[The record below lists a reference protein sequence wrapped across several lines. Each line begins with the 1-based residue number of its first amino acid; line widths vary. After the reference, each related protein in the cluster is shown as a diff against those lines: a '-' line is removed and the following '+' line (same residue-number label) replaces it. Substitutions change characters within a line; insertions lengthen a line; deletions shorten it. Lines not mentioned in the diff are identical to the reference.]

1 MKINA
6 TQYVGLEKEAIEFKN
21 YFKHMPISVKIY
33 ADFERNLKS
42 VESYEG
48 FHSKKKKK
56 KNQNHIPCSFAY
68 KRLYVVDEFTQL
80 IIVFR
85 GEKAADKFIKFL
97 TIFK

>member
-1 MKINA
+1 MKGS
-6 TQYVGLEKEAIEFKN
+6 TQ
-21 YFKHMPISVKIY
+21 
-33 ADFERNLKS
+33 
-42 VESYEG
+42 
-48 FHSKKKKK
+48 KKKK

>member
-1 MKINA
+1 MKGS
-6 TQYVGLEKEAIEFKN
+6 TQ
-21 YFKHMPISVKIY
+21 
-33 ADFERNLKS
+33 
-42 VESYEG
+42 
-48 FHSKKKKK
+48 KKKK

-68 KRLYVVDEFTQL
+68 KRLYVVDEFTQS